1 MFVLNEMQRKA
12 VEHEGHALLIV
23 AGAGTGKTTTLAAR
37 LAYLIDKGADPARLL
52 LLTFSRRAAHELI
65 ARAARHADPN
75 AAGRVWGGTFHAVAH
90 RLLQQHAE
98 SVGLRPGFT
107 VLDAGDAVD
116 LMGLVRVDLGY
127 GTASASAG
135 GQAQRRFPRKDT
147 LQSIYSRVAN
157 AQEPLSESLANH
169 FPWCRGDLD
178 GMREVFAEYAR
189 RKRETNV
196 IDFDDLLLYWR
207 ALAVSPAGAHLRGM
221 FDHVLVDEVQD
232 VNTVQGDILAA
243 HCSPQHAAITAVG
256 DDAQAIYGFRAATP
270 DVMFGFPDRFDG
282 CETVTLE
289 QNYRSIPPILDAANT
304 MLEKAPQRF
313 PRTLWTDRNGDRR
326 PKLIRCDDEA
336 TQSSVICDAVLDAR
350 EQGVPLMNQAVLFR
364 TGHHSDGLEIE
375 LGRRNIP
382 FVKFG
387 GLKFLETA
395 HVKDTLALLRILD
408 NPTDELAWHRVFGL
422 LEGVGPGWARRIAD
436 DLGVTARTDTA
447 LRTFL
452 DNETLVP
459 PAAQEHV
466 AVLKQC
472 LADCIG
478 PPDPPP
484 ATQIERLLPF
494 LDVAFERAYP
504 YNAQSRKGDVE
515 AMVSM
520 AGAHKTRGAY
530 LADLAVDPPASTSDL
545 AGPPHL
551 DDDWLVL
558 STIHSAKGGE
568 WQHVYVMHAADG
580 NIPSDMA
587 LGEPGGVDE
596 ERRLLYVA
604 MTRARDSLTITYPQR
619 FYHRRHG
626 KDDAHSWAQPSR
638 FLTGLSTVLDETS
651 VERPVTI
658 AEFAP
663 VDGPTQV
670 AVSLESLWSA

>member
-1 MFVLNEMQRKA
+1 
-12 VEHEGHALLIV
+12 
-23 AGAGTGKTTTLAAR
+23 
-37 LAYLIDKGADPARLL
+37 
-52 LLTFSRRAAHELI
+52 
-65 ARAARHADPN
+65 
-75 AAGRVWGGTFHAVAH
+75 
-90 RLLQQHAE
+90 
-98 SVGLRPGFT
+98 
-107 VLDAGDAVD
+107 
-116 LMGLVRVDLGY
+116 
-127 GTASASAG
+127 
-135 GQAQRRFPRKDT
+135 
-147 LQSIYSRVAN
+147 
-157 AQEPLSESLANH
+157 
-169 FPWCRGDLD
+169 
-178 GMREVFAEYAR
+178 MREAFAEYAA
-189 RKRETNV
+189 RKAATNV

-207 ALAVSPAGAHLRGM
+207 ALAAAPAGAHLRGM
-221 FDHVLVDEVQD
+221 FDHLLVDEVQD
-232 VNTVQGDILAA
+232 VNVVQGDILAA
-243 HCSPQHAAITAVG
+243 HCGADHASITAVG

-270 DVMFGFPDRFDG
+270 AVMIGFADRFAG
-282 CETVTLE
+282 TEIVTLE
-289 QNYRSIPPILDAANT
+289 QNYRSTPPILVAANS
-304 MLEKAPQRF
+304 MLERAPQAY

-326 PKLIRCDDEA
+326 PRFIKCDDEA
-336 TQSSVICDAVLDAR
+336 TQANVICDAVLEQR
-350 EQGVPLMNQAVLFR
+350 ELGVALHDQAVLFR

-422 LEGVGPGWARRIAD
+422 LEGVGPAWARRIAD
-436 DLGVTARTDTA
+436 DLGVTARSDTA

-452 DNETLVP
+452 ETDVLVP
-459 PAAQEHV
+459 AAAADQL
-466 AVLKQC
+466 AVLRTA
-472 LADCIG
+472 LASCFG

-484 ATQIERLLPF
+484 ATQVECLLPF
-494 LDVAFERAYP
+494 LATAFERAYP
-504 YNAQSRKGDVE
+504 YNATTRAADVE

-520 AGAHKTRGAY
+520 AGSHKTRGAF

-568 WQHVYVMHAADG
+568 WQSVFVIHASDG

-626 KDDAHSWAQPSR
+626 RDDAHTWAQPSR
-638 FLTGLSTVLDETS
+638 FLTGLRDVIDES
-651 VERPVTI
+651 AVERPVTLS
-658 AEFAP
+658 EFAP
-663 VDGPTQV
+663 VDGPTTVSV
-670 AVSLESLWSA
+670 ALHGLWSA

>member
-1 MFVLNEMQRKA
+1 MQRKA
-12 VEHEGHALLIV
+12 VEHDGHALLIV

-52 LLTFSRRAAHELI
+52 LLTFSRRAAHELV

-98 SVGLRPGFT
+98 AVGLRPGFT

-116 LMGLVRVDLGY
+116 LMGLVRVDLGL
-127 GTASASAG
+127 GKSE
-135 GQAQRRFPRKDT
+135 RRFPRKDT

-157 AQEPLSESLANH
+157 AQEPLSDTLAH
-169 FPWCRGDLD
+169 YFPWCRGDLD

-207 ALAVSPAGAHLRGM
+207 ALAVAPAGAHLRSM

-243 HCSPQHAAITAVG
+243 HCANDLAAITAVG

-282 CETVTLE
+282 CEVVTLE

-326 PKLIRCDDEA
+326 PRLIRCDDEA

-350 EQGVPLMNQAVLFR
+350 EQGVPLMHQAVLFR

-436 DLGVTARTDTA
+436 DLGVTARADTA

-452 DNETLVP
+452 DNDTVV
-459 PAAQEHV
+459 PAAAEEHL
-466 AVLKQC
+466 AILKTA
-472 LADCIG
+472 LGDCVG

-520 AGAHKTRGAY
+520 AGSHKTRGNF

-638 FLTGLSTVLDETS
+638 FLTGLSAVLDESS

-658 AEFAP
+658 NEFAP

-670 AVSLESLWSA
+670 AVSLDALWSA

>member
-1 MFVLNEMQRKA
+1 GQGAFNLNQAQRVA
-12 VEHEGHALLIV
+12 VEHDGPALLIV

-37 LAYLIDKGADPARLL
+37 LARLIDQGADPARLL

-65 ARAARHADPN
+65 ARAARHADAN

-98 SVGLRPGFT
+98 AVGLRPGFT

-116 LMGLVRVDLGY
+116 LMGLVRTDLGL
-127 GTASASAG
+127 GKG
-135 GQAQRRFPRKDT
+135 ERRFPRKDT

-157 AQEPLSESLANH
+157 AQEPLSETLAAF
-169 FPWCRGDLD
+169 FPWCRNDLEP
-178 GMREVFAEYAR
+178 MREVFAEYAA
-189 RKRETNV
+189 RKASTNV

-207 ALAVSPAGAHLRGM
+207 ALAASPAGGHLRGM

-232 VNTVQGDILAA
+232 VNVVQGDILAA
-243 HCSPQHAAITAVG
+243 HCGPDLASITAVG

-270 DVMFGFPDRFDG
+270 AVMIGFADRFAG
-282 CETVTLE
+282 TEIVTLE
-289 QNYRSIPPILDAANT
+289 QNYRSIPTILNAANA
-304 MLEKAPQRF
+304 MLERAPQAY
-313 PRTLWTDRNGDRR
+313 PRTLWSDRRGDRR
-326 PKLIRCDDEA
+326 PKLIRCDDESIQA
-336 TQSSVICDAVLDAR
+336 NVICDAVIEQR
-350 EQGVPLMNQAVLFR
+350 ELGVALHDQAVLFR

-395 HVKDTLALLRILD
+395 HIKDTLALLRILD

-422 LEGVGPGWARRIAD
+422 LEGVGPSWARRIAD
-436 DLGVTARTDTA
+436 DLGVTARTDSA

-452 DNETLVP
+452 DVETLVP
-459 PAAQEHV
+459 PAAVEHV
-466 AVLKQC
+466 QQLKQC

-494 LDVAFERAYP
+494 LATAFERAYP
-504 YNAQSRKGDVE
+504 YNAQTRGADVE

-520 AGAHKTRGAY
+520 AGSHKTRGAF
-530 LADLAVDPPASTSDL
+530 LADLAIDPPASTSDL

-568 WQHVYVMHAADG
+568 WQSVYVMHASDG

-604 MTRARDSLTITYPQR
+604 MTRARDSLTITYPHR
-619 FYHRRHG
+619 FYHRRQGHG
-626 KDDAHSWAQPSR
+626 RDDAHTWAQPSR
-638 FLTGLSTVLDETS
+638 FLTGLSAVIDESS
-651 VERPVTI
+651 VERPVTLS
-658 AEFAP
+658 EFAP
-663 VDGPTQV
+663 VDGPAQV
-670 AVSLESLWSA
+670 SVALHGLWSA

>member
-1 MFVLNEMQRKA
+1 MFVLNEAQRVA
-12 VEHEGHALLIV
+12 VEHEGAALLIV

-37 LAYLIDKGADPARLL
+37 LARLIDQGADPARLL

-116 LMGLVRVDLGY
+116 LMGLVRTDLGF
-127 GTASASAG
+127 GKG
-135 GQAQRRFPRKDT
+135 DRRFPRKDT

-157 AQEPLSESLANH
+157 AQSPLSDTLSAF
-169 FPWCRGDLD
+169 FPWCRGDVD
-178 GMREVFAEYAR
+178 PMREVFAEYAA
-189 RKRETNV
+189 RKAATNV

-207 ALAVSPAGAHLRGM
+207 ALAAAPAGAHLRGM
-221 FDHVLVDEVQD
+221 FDHILVDEVQD

-243 HCSPQHAAITAVG
+243 HCRAGLAKITAVG

-270 DVMFGFPDRFDG
+270 EVMFGFADRFGDT
-282 CETVTLE
+282 EIVTLE
-289 QNYRSIPPILDAANT
+289 QNYRSTPPILNAANT
-304 MLEKAPQRF
+304 MLEKAPQRY

-326 PKLIRCDDEA
+326 PRLIRCDDEA
-336 TQSSVICDAVLDAR
+336 IQANVICDAVLEQR
-350 EQGVPLMNQAVLFR
+350 ELGVALHDQAVLFR

-422 LEGVGPGWARRIAD
+422 LEGVGPSWARRIAD
-436 DLGVTARTDTA
+436 DLGVTARADSA
-447 LRTFL
+447 LKTFL
-452 DNETLVP
+452 ETDVPVPNAAVDQLVVLR
-459 PAAQEHV
+459 AA
-466 AVLKQC
+466 
-472 LADCIG
+472 LADCVG

-494 LDVAFERAYP
+494 LAGAFERAYP
-504 YNAQSRKGDVE
+504 YNAASRSGDIE

-520 AGAHKTRGAY
+520 AGSHKNRGAF

-568 WQHVYVMHAADG
+568 WQSVYVMHASDG

-619 FYHRRHG
+619 FYHRRNG
-626 KDDAHSWAQPSR
+626 RDDAHTWAQPSR
-638 FLTGLSTVLDETS
+638 FLTGLSDVIDESS
-651 VERPVTI
+651 VERPVTL
-658 AEFAP
+658 AEFAA

-670 AVSLESLWSA
+670 SVALHDLWSA

>member
-1 MFVLNEMQRKA
+1 MFGLNEAQRRA
-12 VEHEGHALLIV
+12 VEYEGHALLIV

-37 LAYLIDKGADPARLL
+37 LSHLIERGADPSRLL

-98 SVGLRPGFT
+98 VIGLRPGFT

-116 LMGLVRVDLGY
+116 LMGLVRVDLGFAKN
-127 GTASASAG
+127 GDRG
-135 GQAQRRFPRKDT
+135 DRRFPRKDT
-147 LQSIYSRVAN
+147 LQAIYSRVAN
-157 AQEPLSESLANH
+157 AQAPLSDTLADF

-178 GMREVFAEYAR
+178 PMREVFAEYAA
-189 RKRETNV
+189 RKQATNV

-207 ALAVSPAGAHLRGM
+207 ALAVDPAGARLRAM

-243 HCSPQHAAITAVG
+243 HCGPDLAAITAVG
-256 DDAQAIYGFRAATP
+256 DDAQAIYGFRAATS
-270 DVMFGFPDRFDG
+270 DVMFGFPDRFDN
-282 CETVTLE
+282 CEVVTLE
-289 QNYRSIPPILDAANT
+289 QNYRSIPPILHAANA
-304 MLEKAPQRF
+304 MLDKAPQPY
-313 PRTLWTDRNGDRR
+313 PRTLWTDRTGDRR
-326 PKLIRCDDEA
+326 PKLVRCDDEQ
-336 TQSSVICDAVLDAR
+336 TQANVICDAVLEER
-350 EQGVPLMNQAVLFR
+350 EKGVALHDQAVLFR

-422 LEGVGPGWARRIAD
+422 LEGVGPAWARRIAD
-436 DLGVTARTDTA
+436 DLGVTARTDAA
-447 LRTFL
+447 LKTFL
-452 DNETLVP
+452 EHETLVP
-459 PAAQEHV
+459 PAAVEHLE
-466 AVLKQC
+466 VLKQC
-472 LADCIG
+472 LSDCIG

-494 LDVAFERAYP
+494 LHVAFERAYP
-504 YNAQSRKGDVE
+504 YNARTREGDVE

-520 AGAHKTRGAY
+520 AGAHRTRGAF
-530 LADLAVDPPASTSDL
+530 LADLAIDPPANTTDV
-545 AGPPHL
+545 GPPHL

-568 WQHVYVMHAADG
+568 WQSVYVIHASDG

-604 MTRARDSLTITYPQR
+604 MTRARDNLTITYPQR
-619 FYHRRHG
+619 FYHRRNG
-626 KDDAHSWAQPSR
+626 KDDAHSWGQPSR
-638 FLTGLSTVLDETS
+638 FVTGLSAVLDET
-651 VERPVTI
+651 VIERPVTI
-658 AEFAP
+658 GDFAP
-663 VDGPTQV
+663 VDGPTR
-670 AVSLESLWSA
+670 VSTALSDLWSA

>member
-1 MFVLNEMQRKA
+1 MFGLNAMQQQA
-12 VEHEGHALLIV
+12 VEHDGHALLIV

-37 LAYLIDKGADPARLL
+37 MARLIDNGADPARLL

-65 ARAARHADPN
+65 ARAARAADPN
-75 AAGRVWGGTFHAVAH
+75 KAGRIWGGTFHAVAH

-98 SVGLRPGFT
+98 AVGLRPGFT

-116 LMGLVRVDLGY
+116 LMGLVRVDLGL
-127 GTASASAG
+127 GKG
-135 GQAQRRFPRKDT
+135 DRRFPRKDT
-147 LQSIYSRVAN
+147 LQAIYSRVAN
-157 AQEPLSESLANH
+157 AQTPLSETLADF

-178 GMREVFAEYAR
+178 TMRAVFAEYAE
-189 RKRETNV
+189 RKAATNV

-207 ALAVSPAGAHLRGM
+207 ALAVSPAGLRLRQM
-221 FDHVLVDEVQD
+221 FDHILVDEVQD

-243 HCSPQHAAITAVG
+243 HCGNDFAAITAVG

-270 DVMFGFPDRFDG
+270 EVMFGFSDRFDG
-282 CETVTLE
+282 CEVVTLD
-289 QNYRSIPPILDAANT
+289 QNYRSIPPILHAANA
-304 MLEKAPQRF
+304 MLDRAPQRY

-326 PKLIRCDDEA
+326 PKLIRCDDESIQA
-336 TQSSVICDAVLDAR
+336 SVICDAVLEAR
-350 EQGVPLMNQAVLFR
+350 EQGVMLMHQAVLFR

-422 LEGVGPGWARRIAD
+422 LEGVGPSWARRIAD
-436 DLGVTARTDTA
+436 DLGVTARTDEA
-447 LRTFL
+447 LKTFL
-452 DNETLVP
+452 EGEVLVP
-459 PAAQEHV
+459 PAATEHL
-466 AVLKQC
+466 AILKQC
-472 LADCIG
+472 LADCVG

-494 LDVAFERAYP
+494 LHVAFERAYP
-504 YNAQSRKGDVE
+504 YNAHTREGDVE

-520 AGAHKTRGAY
+520 AGSHKTRGAF
-530 LADLAVDPPASTSDL
+530 LADLAIDPPANTTDV
-545 AGPPHL
+545 GPPHL

-568 WQHVYVMHAADG
+568 WQHVYVIHASDG

-604 MTRARDSLTITYPQR
+604 MTRARDNLTITYPQR

-626 KDDAHSWAQPSR
+626 KDDAHSWGQPSR
-638 FLTGLSTVLDETS
+638 FLTGLTEVIDES
-651 VERPVTI
+651 AVERPVTL

-663 VDGPTQV
+663 VDGPTK
-670 AVSLESLWSA
+670 VSAALSDLWSA

>member
-1 MFVLNEMQRKA
+1 MFVLNEAQRVA
-12 VEHEGHALLIV
+12 VEHEGPALLIV

-37 LAYLIDKGADPARLL
+37 LSRLIDRGADPARLL
-52 LLTFSRRAAHELI
+52 LLTFSRRAAHELL
-65 ARAARHADPN
+65 ARAARHSDPN

-116 LMGLVRVDLGY
+116 LIGLVRVDLGL
-127 GTASASAG
+127 GA
-135 GQAQRRFPRKDT
+135 REHRFPRKDT
-147 LQSIYSRVAN
+147 LQAIYSRVAN
-157 AQEPLSESLANH
+157 AQTPLSETLDDF
-169 FPWCRGDLD
+169 FPWCREALEP
-178 GMREVFAEYAR
+178 MREVFVEYAE
-189 RKRETNV
+189 RKRATNV

-207 ALAVSPAGAHLRGM
+207 ALATAPAGGHLRGM

-232 VNTVQGDILAA
+232 VNIVQGDILGA
-243 HCSPQHAAITAVG
+243 HCGDGCAAITAVG

-270 DVMFGFPDRFDG
+270 AVMIGFPERFDG
-282 CETVTLE
+282 CAVVTLE
-289 QNYRSIPPILDAANT
+289 QNYRSIPPILDASNA
-304 MLEKAPQRF
+304 MLARGPQAY

-326 PKLIRCDDEA
+326 PKMIRCDDESIQA
-336 TQSSVICDAVLDAR
+336 NVICDAVLEAR
-350 EQGVPLMNQAVLFR
+350 EHGVMLMHQAVLFR
-364 TGHHSDGLEIE
+364 TGHHSDGLEVE

-387 GLKFLETA
+387 GLKFVETA

-422 LEGVGPGWARRIAD
+422 LEGVGPAWARRIAD
-436 DLGVTARTDTA
+436 DLGVTARNDGA
-447 LRTFL
+447 LRRFL
-452 DNETLVP
+452 ADDDIPVP
-459 PAAQEHV
+459 TAAIEHKRL
-466 AVLKQC
+466 LKQC
-472 LADCIG
+472 LADCVG

-494 LDVAFERAYP
+494 LSTAFERAYP
-504 YNAQSRKGDVE
+504 YNAKTREGDVE

-520 AGAHKTRGAY
+520 AGSHKTRGAF
-530 LADLAVDPPASTSDL
+530 LADLAIDPPANTTEV
-545 AGPPHL
+545 GPPHL

-568 WQHVYVMHAADG
+568 WQSVYVIHASDG

-619 FYHRRHG
+619 FYHRRLGHG
-626 KDDAHSWAQPSR
+626 REDAHSWAQPSR
-638 FLTGLSTVLDETS
+638 FLTGLADVIDESS
-651 VERPVTI
+651 VERPVTL

-670 AVSLESLWSA
+670 STALSELWSA